1 MTISLVA
8 MIAHQIVWC
17 CRCLKV
23 ERIRCIT
30 GISVLA
36 TLLCILAG
44 IYEVVALHKA
54 TWCGLFYFSDA
65 EFGTMKFYKDGEVY
79 FDNSSSEPDECPER
93 VFAALSFVTA
103 VFWAASSI
111 CSLISVQSGQ
121 YSKWEEKWN
130 QKFEGNKEEM
140 PAAVAVELGAV
151 AQSSDAAAATITPL
165 EADAVLVGDADDA
178 PKVAEKKDKP

>member
-1 MTISLVA
+1 MSPKFRGRAPALVNVSVCKLRTKLFRLLLLFDAHFVFLAVILFRRFSRPYDNAYMISAQVLSIVACLASWLWWPTMVISLVA

-36 TLLCILAG
+36 TLLCISAG
-44 IYEVVALHKA
+44 IYELVALHKA

-65 EFGTMKFYKDGEVY
+65 EFGTMKFYKDGEAY

-93 VFAALSFVTA
+93 VLAALSFVTGRA
-103 VFWAASSI
+103 
-111 CSLISVQSGQ
+111 
-121 YSKWEEKWN
+121 
-130 QKFEGNKEEM
+130 
-140 PAAVAVELGAV
+140 
-151 AQSSDAAAATITPL
+151 
-165 EADAVLVGDADDA
+165 
-178 PKVAEKKDKP
+178 